1 MLRQWGGQLPV
12 LLWRQAGHV
21 AIGRVPLP
29 EGCVTTDGLRH
40 EIGRHVFTLA
50 TVAGDEQGSWG
61 IATVQQAGGNQG
73 LVGRLVVAE
82 PFDEAATAPYQRA
95 NELFLPTV
103 LDRHARRHA
112 SF

>member
-61 IATVQQAGGNQG
+61 IATVQQAGGNRVEINTYN
-73 LVGRLVVAE
+73 VGRSFSLS
-82 PFDEAATAPYQRA
+82 
-95 NELFLPTV
+95 
-103 LDRHARRHA
+103 A
-112 SF
+112 SLKF